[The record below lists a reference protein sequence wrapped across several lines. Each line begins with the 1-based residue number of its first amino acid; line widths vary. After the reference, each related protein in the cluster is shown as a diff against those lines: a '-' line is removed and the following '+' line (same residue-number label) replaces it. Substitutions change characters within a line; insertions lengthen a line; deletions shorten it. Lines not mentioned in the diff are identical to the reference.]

1 MLLMLLNSNLN
12 LKSCEQ
18 ATLRRNMA
26 PDPRL
31 DPATA
36 QGRADAG
43 QLQVGSRAL
52 FLGRAY
58 FGCLATVLPDVSRG
72 LSKQVT
78 SFFFSEH
85 VFYFISEQSASC

>member
-1 MLLMLLNSNLN
+1 
-12 LKSCEQ
+12 
-18 ATLRRNMA
+18 MA

-85 VFYFISEQSASC
+85 VFFNSS